1 MATIQPGTDGTF
13 KSTTAEGR
21 LIEAACF
28 LRLQE
33 ADSTRNPNGLSAVIG
48 DFSINSNEFSGSYSL
63 ACTQGLSA
71 SGSLSIVAKNYLV
84 GVPFSPGTGTPTFK
98 STTIEAYLLEIIGYL
113 QFLEA
118 DSTKNPNSLNQITG
132 TYNADTEVYSGSF
145 AIPVSIDVGIDGSV
159 KFAAVEYLTT

>member
-1 MATIQPGTDGTF
+1 MAAIQPGTGETF

-21 LIEAACF
+21 LIEAVCF

-33 ADSTRNPNGLSAVIG
+33 GDTAKNPNDLNAVIG

-71 SGSLSIVAKNYLV
+71 SGSLSIVAKNYLT
-84 GVPFSPGTGTPTFK
+84 GVTFSPGTGTPTFK

-118 DSTKNPNSLNQITG
+118 DSTKNPNGLNQVTG

-145 AIPVSIDVGIDGSV
+145 AIPVSVEMGTDGSV